1 MDSNDRKNNIL
12 KQIPPVNPIT
22 FLREK
27 KKITVDISNIE
38 KMAYRVVIYH
48 SILVRVLG
56 RTLNR
61 GQESIQT
68 EKLII
73 EKIMNKL
80 DELKSLL

>member
-1 MDSNDRKNNIL
+1 
-12 KQIPPVNPIT
+12 
-22 FLREK
+22 
-27 KKITVDISNIE
+27 
-38 KMAYRVVIYH
+38 MAYRVVIYH

-56 RTLNR
+56 RALNR

>member
-1 MDSNDRKNNIL
+1 
-12 KQIPPVNPIT
+12 
-22 FLREK
+22 
-27 KKITVDISNIE
+27 
-38 KMAYRVVIYH
+38 MAYRVVIYH

-56 RTLNR
+56 RAYNR

-73 EKIMNKL
+73 EEIMNKL